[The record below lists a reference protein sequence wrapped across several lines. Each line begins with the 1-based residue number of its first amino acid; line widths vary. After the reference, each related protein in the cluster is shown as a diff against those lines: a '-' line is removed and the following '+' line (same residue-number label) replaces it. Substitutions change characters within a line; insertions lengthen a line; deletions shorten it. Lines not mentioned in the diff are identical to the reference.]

1 MRANNRFASVIGNLR
16 EIKETNLLFKV
27 TNTFQKTIN
36 EDIDMIRQRCM
47 QILNIEPE
55 KRSIIQAKYVQK
67 YFEKE
72 FAYFTKI
79 RGQLPDDLYIRIFKD
94 LQLENRNAAE
104 VVFNIGDIGRKM
116 YFIIDGE
123 VAILIPM
130 QEQQHHDTLHHHQK
144 KTLIVKKFE
153 DLLKYKYAQYKLIAI
168 KSKND
173 YFGEIAIE
181 QRIPRTAS
189 VIAKSECVFATL
201 SFDSYQRVLGQ
212 YQEKILEDKLQFI
225 KSIPPFK
232 NWSQSGQLILLHSC
246 QEMSFEAG
254 SFIYKRGQK
263 GDTIYIIKEGEIL
276 IEKWDKQQSCIQ
288 EGDIYLKKNIIV
300 VGLYSTG
307 QIFGDYE
314 VYQTNMKCRY
324 LTRVTQ
330 AKARVK
336 TEVLALSI
344 SQYIDNMRLNER
356 DAWIRDYF
364 DQKFSKKWLNKPE
377 TKTQYISKSP
387 IPSNNKQYIK
397 SREDGRPTFKVSL
410 SNNCFEEID
419 LDNKKDSKD
428 LQMLSPTQLHSQN
441 KSNKTMRKFLS
452 LQGCLFKTQQTHEA
466 TSMDIIIKQLKN
478 KVIKSRDNFTN
489 ESNVDISQSK
499 FYSVKKPTAPKL
511 KIGLSFK
518 SLREGERNKSN
529 FLD

>member
-1 MRANNRFASVIGNLR
+1 MRANNRLASVIGNLR

-36 EDIDMIRQRCM
+36 EDSDMIRQRCM
-47 QILNIEPE
+47 QILTIEPE

-67 YFEKE
+67 YFERE
-72 FAYFTKI
+72 FAYFSKI

-94 LQLENRNAAE
+94 LQLERSNAAE

-130 QEQQHHDTLHHHQK
+130 QDQQHHDTQHHHQRK
-144 KTLIVKKFE
+144 SLIVKKF
-153 DLLKYKYAQYKLIAI
+153 DDILKHKYAQYKLIAI

-189 VIAKSECVFATL
+189 VVTKSECIFATL
-201 SFDSYQRVLGQ
+201 SYDSYQRVLGQ
-212 YQEKILEDKLQFI
+212 YQEKILEEKLLFI
-225 KSIPPFK
+225 KSTPPFK

-246 QEMSFEAG
+246 QEISFEAG
-254 SFIYKRGQK
+254 SFVYKRGQK
-263 GDTIYIIKEGEIL
+263 GDTVYLIKEGEIL
-276 IEKWDKQQSCIQ
+276 IEKWDKQQSVTQ

-300 VGLYSTG
+300 IGLYSTG

-314 VYQTNMKCRY
+314 VYQTNMKCRH

-336 TEVLALSI
+336 TVVLALSI

-356 DAWIRDYF
+356 DCWIKDYF
-364 DQKFSKKWLNKPE
+364 EQKFNKKWLNKPE
-377 TKTQYISKSP
+377 IQTSSVSKSP
-387 IPSNNKQYIK
+387 NPSNNKQFIK
-397 SREDGRPTFKVSL
+397 SREDGRQALKVSL
-410 SNNCFEEID
+410 SNNYFEELD
-419 LDNKKDSKD
+419 LDKKDSKD
-428 LQMLSPTQLHSQN
+428 IQMLSPTQLHSQS

-452 LQGCLFKTQQTHEA
+452 LQGNLFKTQQTYEA
-466 TSMDIIIKQLKN
+466 PSMDIIIKQLKN
-478 KVIKSRDNFTN
+478 KVIKSRDNLTN
-489 ESNVDISQSK
+489 ESNFDISQSK
-499 FYSVKKPTAPKL
+499 FYSVKKPSASKL

-518 SLREGERNKSN
+518 SFREGERNKSK

>member
-1 MRANNRFASVIGNLR
+1 MRSNNRFASFIGNLR
-16 EIKETNLLFKV
+16 EIKESNLLYKV

-36 EDIDMIRQRCM
+36 EDADMIRQRCL
-47 QILNIEPE
+47 QILTIEPE
-55 KRSIIQAKYVQK
+55 KRSIMQAKYVQK
-67 YFEKE
+67 YFERD
-72 FAYFTKI
+72 FAYFS
-79 RGQLPDDLYIRIFKD
+79 GQLPDDLYIRIFKD
-94 LQLENRNAAE
+94 LQLERSNAAE

-130 QEQQHHDTLHHHQK
+130 QEQQHHDNHHHQRK
-144 KTLIVKKFE
+144 SLIIKKFD
-153 DLLKYKYAQYKLIAI
+153 DLLKHKYAQYKLIAI

-173 YFGEIAIE
+173 FFGEIAIE

-189 VIAKSECVFATL
+189 VVAKTECVFATL
-201 SFDSYQRVLGQ
+201 SYDSYQKVLGQ
-212 YQEKILEDKLQFI
+212 YQEKILQEKLQFI
-225 KSIPPFK
+225 KCTPPFK

-263 GDTIYIIKEGEIL
+263 GDTVYIIKEGEIL
-276 IEKWDKQQSCIQ
+276 IEKWDKQQSVTQ

-300 VGLYSTG
+300 IGLYSTG

-336 TEVLALSI
+336 TVVLALSI

-364 DQKFSKKWLNKPE
+364 EQKFSKKWLNKPE
-377 TKTQYISKSP
+377 IQTQYISKSP

-397 SREDGRPTFKVSL
+397 SREDGRQVYKVSL
-410 SNNCFEEID
+410 SNNNFED
-419 LDNKKDSKD
+419 LELEQDNKKDSKD
-428 LQMLSPTQLHSQN
+428 LQLLSPTQLHSQN

-452 LQGCLFKTQQTHEA
+452 LQGNLFKTQQNYETS
-466 TSMDIIIKQLKN
+466 SMDIIIKQLKN
-478 KVIKSRDNFTN
+478 KVIKSRENLTN
-489 ESNVDISQSK
+489 ESIFDISQSK
-499 FYSVKKPTAPKL
+499 FYSVKKPSAPKL

-518 SLREGERNKSN
+518 SFREGERNKSK